1 MAKTNS
7 VIQRAKITYF
17 FKETFRFRSKA
28 EYKEIFSRGLNEDN
42 AGVSGAFPW
51 LYVRAFFALL
61 VLFTINV
68 LVLRLTNNTLY
79 VPSVIFLGGI
89 TFTVP
94 FIILLYELY
103 PKRDVS
109 LFLILALLVAGG
121 TLSGVLTQTVYRF
134 YNPTNG
140 WISAVLAGCVE
151 EVCKAIP
158 AIIAIAVFKQKNAY
172 ACFLFAAT
180 VGAGFSVIEDMGYI
194 FVYSDTYF
202 IDVQS
207 IITLFM
213 DRGLSSFCTHIL
225 WTGSIGWAYSYIKKP
240 FKSVRFLLM
249 VLLSVFLHIC
259 WDLPIEGWWQVLD
272 IAACVIVA
280 AGVNIAIVHLS
291 RVNTL
296 AAEVDLTA
304 VNEEIIRE
312 AKAMGERMRF
322 TNAANLTYVL
332 MWSVLCVVILLFC
345 AMPIGVNYQRVEYD
359 DKEEFIEY
367 LEDGRSFV
375 KNYERAYDPEGDNV
389 EERYE
394 AKQLSYVIQFEKIE
408 DYDYYFGYTV
418 SYDNDD
424 NCVFELDSDNISV
437 DIEINGSSTRY
448 VGEMYKFGNSYELV
462 FDIKAE
468 EVRQYKYNSDGSVTA
483 VLNAEEFEGYDILII
498 MCSVGCAVTL
508 ASFVVILGLRL
519 KIRSMKDVE

>member
-1 MAKTNS
+1 MAKSNS

-61 VLFTINV
+61 VLFTVNV

-121 TLSGVLTQTVYRF
+121 TLSGVLTQAVYKF
-134 YNPTNG
+134 YNPANG

-151 EVCKAIP
+151 EVSKAIP
-158 AIIAIAVFKQKNAY
+158 AILAIAVFKQKNAY

-202 IDVQS
+202 IDIQS
-207 IITLFM
+207 TITLFI

-280 AGVNIAIVHLS
+280 AAVNIAIVHLS

-296 AAEVDLTA
+296 AEEVDLTA

-332 MWSVLCVVILLFC
+332 MWSVLCVVMLLFC
-345 AMPIGVNYQRVEYD
+345 AMPIGINYHRVEYD

-367 LEDGRSFV
+367 LEGGRSFV
-375 KNYERAYDPEGDNV
+375 KERSREYDGAKPNV
-389 EERYE
+389 EERWIE
-394 AKQLSYVIQFEKIE
+394 GELSYVMQREEI
-408 DYDYYFGYTV
+408 DGYDYYFGYYISNTDGKRV
-418 SYDNDD
+418 Y
-424 NCVFELDSDNISV
+424 ELDDISVEVEVSGVTSQYPSTSYVFGSDN
-437 DIEINGSSTRY
+437 EW
-448 VGEMYKFGNSYELV
+448 V
-462 FDIKAE
+462 FDINAE
-468 EVRQYKYNSDGSVTA
+468 EVRQYKYNSDGTVTA